1 MEKTTLYYQESPG
14 IKVSIQIYFN
24 EKKQLSLDGYD
35 IGSAVKESLGDSD
48 YEYIHTI
55 EPEEVEKFYPIFNL
69 PMDDKVGL
77 LAAIK
82 KEFSVPNAYTL
93 FGEFMKTHDIKYT
106 SFTWI

>member
-1 MEKTTLYYQESPG
+1 MEKTTLYYQESPD
-14 IKVSIQIYFN
+14 IKISIQIYFN
-24 EKKQLSLDGYD
+24 EKKQLYLDGYD
-35 IGSAVKESLGDSD
+35 IGSAVKERLGDSD

-55 EPEEVEKFYPIFNL
+55 EPEEVKKIYPIFNV
-69 PMDDKVGL
+69 PMDDQAGL

-93 FGEFMKTHDIKYT
+93 FGEFMKTHDIKYS